1 MTRPGSRWWG
11 PRDAGSEQCGRERA
25 GEFGRLER
33 KLRDAAGTPF
43 LKTGVAGHGETNN
56 QG

>member
-1 MTRPGSRWWG
+1 MTRPGSRWRG
-11 PRDAGSEQCGRERA
+11 PRDAGSEQYGRERA

-33 KLRDAAGTPF
+33 KLRGVVGTPF
-43 LKTGVAGHGETNN
+43 LKIGVAGHGETNN

>member
-1 MTRPGSRWWG
+1 MTRPGSRSLG

-33 KLRDAAGTPF
+33 KLRGVAGTPF
-43 LKTGVAGHGETNN
+43 LKIGVAGHGETNN